1 MSENSI
7 MTIADF
13 HISEMTAETAAAIEL
28 HNSIVSAMKEAA
40 FALVSLCENLKRM
53 RDTGQYKALGFEKF
67 EEYTEQ
73 ACRIK
78 KRQAYNY
85 IATYERLGGTFLQSN
100 AQLGITKLQLLT
112 EVCAVDRADFVEQN
126 DLEGMSVSEI
136 KKLIAEN
143 KEYAEQI
150 SMFSESKE
158 QQAHCQEQIHQFTA
172 SEMYRSRPVVVPV
185 FQEIH
190 IPERNNPDFI
200 VLAFVHPEIL
210 FTPIQD
216 VTLPSLK
223 VGARIGHHKAD
234 AASGVAHPFI
244 MGRIDLGHNFASHQH
259 IRRLQDGIAEVFID
273 AADSKRI
280 IRIIIQG
287 YDLANRILVPE
298 MDIGELPAHHTAV
311 PGHTPVGLIALHQVI
326 AEHFKEGAIRCHC
339 ATIHQ
344 FASDGKGRSRSNIG
358 HAAALLDFREI
369 VLEVFVQPIAHRDP
383 VVIGNHIDPVRILL
397 EGISGQLPLNI
408 RSQQEHERH

>member
-67 EEYTEQ
+67 EDYTEQ

-150 SMFSESKE
+150 SMFNENKE
-158 QQAHCQEQIHQFTA
+158 QIVQELRRLEDENEALKNRPVEVAVQEPSQEQVEKAVAAKTKELEKSYKDKLKKAKEKERQKAEAEKQKAIEEARTAAKAEADAKYKEQITQAKQDKEAALSKAKEIASKLDKNADRELVTA
-172 SEMYRSRPVVVPV
+172 SLYFSEAQTQ
-185 FQEIH
+185 FDKFLTAANKITDEKGAKIK
-190 IPERNNPDFI
+190 
-200 VLAFVHPEIL
+200 
-210 FTPIQD
+210 
-216 VTLPSLK
+216 K
-223 VGARIGHHKAD
+223 V
-234 AASGVAHPFI
+234 
-244 MGRIDLGHNFASHQH
+244 
-259 IRRLQDGIAEVFID
+259 
-273 AADSKRI
+273 AADVLKQYI
-280 IRIIIQG
+280 
-287 YDLANRILVPE
+287 D
-298 MDIGELPAHHTAV
+298 
-311 PGHTPVGLIALHQVI
+311 
-326 AEHFKEGAIRCHC
+326 K
-339 ATIHQ
+339 
-344 FASDGKGRSRSNIG
+344 
-358 HAAALLDFREI
+358 LL
-369 VLEVFVQPIAHRDP
+369 
-383 VVIGNHIDPVRILL
+383 
-397 EGISGQLPLNI
+397 
-408 RSQQEHERH
+408 

>member
-67 EEYTEQ
+67 EDYTEQ

-150 SMFSESKE
+150 SIFSESKE
-158 QQAHCQEQIHQFTA
+158 RQEQELRRLEDENEA
-172 SEMYRSRPVVVPV
+172 LKSRPVEVAV
-185 FQEIH
+185 QE
-190 IPERNNPDFI
+190 PSQEQVEKAVAAKTKELEKSYKDKLKKAKEKERQKAEAEKQKAI
-200 VLAFVHPEIL
+200 EE
-210 FTPIQD
+210 
-216 VTLPSLK
+216 
-223 VGARIGHHKAD
+223 ARTAAKAEAD
-234 AASGVAHPFI
+234 AKYKEQITQAKQDKEAALSKAKEIASKLDKNADRELVT
-244 MGRIDLGHNFASHQH
+244 ASLYFSEAQTQFDKFLTAANK
-259 IRRLQDGIAEVFID
+259 ITDEKGAKIKKV
-273 AADSKRI
+273 AADFLKQYI
-280 IRIIIQG
+280 
-287 YDLANRILVPE
+287 D
-298 MDIGELPAHHTAV
+298 
-311 PGHTPVGLIALHQVI
+311 
-326 AEHFKEGAIRCHC
+326 K
-339 ATIHQ
+339 
-344 FASDGKGRSRSNIG
+344 
-358 HAAALLDFREI
+358 LL
-369 VLEVFVQPIAHRDP
+369 
-383 VVIGNHIDPVRILL
+383 
-397 EGISGQLPLNI
+397 
-408 RSQQEHERH
+408 

>member
-112 EVCAVDRADFVEQN
+112 EVCAVDRADFADQN

-158 QQAHCQEQIHQFTA
+158 QQEQELRRLEDENEALKNRPVEVAVQEPSQEQVEKAVAAKTKELEKSYKDKLKKAKEKERQKAEAEKKKAIEEARTAAKAEADAKYKEQITQAKQDKEAALSKAKEIASKLDKNAERELVTA
-172 SEMYRSRPVVVPV
+172 SLYFSEAQTQ
-185 FQEIH
+185 FEKFLTAANKITDEKGAK
-190 IPERNNPDFI
+190 IK
-200 VLAFVHPEIL
+200 
-210 FTPIQD
+210 
-216 VTLPSLK
+216 K
-223 VGARIGHHKAD
+223 V
-234 AASGVAHPFI
+234 
-244 MGRIDLGHNFASHQH
+244 
-259 IRRLQDGIAEVFID
+259 
-273 AADSKRI
+273 AADFLKQYI
-280 IRIIIQG
+280 
-287 YDLANRILVPE
+287 D
-298 MDIGELPAHHTAV
+298 
-311 PGHTPVGLIALHQVI
+311 
-326 AEHFKEGAIRCHC
+326 K
-339 ATIHQ
+339 
-344 FASDGKGRSRSNIG
+344 
-358 HAAALLDFREI
+358 LL
-369 VLEVFVQPIAHRDP
+369 
-383 VVIGNHIDPVRILL
+383 
-397 EGISGQLPLNI
+397 
-408 RSQQEHERH
+408 

>member
-53 RDTGQYKALGFEKF
+53 RDTGQYKALGFDKF
-67 EEYTEQ
+67 EAYTEQ

-150 SMFSESKE
+150 SIFSESKE
-158 QQAHCQEQIHQFTA
+158 RQEQELRRLEDENEA
-172 SEMYRSRPVVVPV
+172 LKSRPVEVAV
-185 FQEIH
+185 QE
-190 IPERNNPDFI
+190 PSQEQVEKAVAAKTKELEKSYKDKLKKAKEKERQKAEAEKQKAI
-200 VLAFVHPEIL
+200 EE
-210 FTPIQD
+210 
-216 VTLPSLK
+216 
-223 VGARIGHHKAD
+223 ARTAAKAEAD
-234 AASGVAHPFI
+234 AKYKEQITQAKQDKEAALSKAKEIASKLDKNADRELVT
-244 MGRIDLGHNFASHQH
+244 ASLYFSEAQTQFDKFLTAANK
-259 IRRLQDGIAEVFID
+259 ITDEKGAKIKKV
-273 AADSKRI
+273 AADFLKQYI
-280 IRIIIQG
+280 
-287 YDLANRILVPE
+287 D
-298 MDIGELPAHHTAV
+298 
-311 PGHTPVGLIALHQVI
+311 
-326 AEHFKEGAIRCHC
+326 K
-339 ATIHQ
+339 
-344 FASDGKGRSRSNIG
+344 
-358 HAAALLDFREI
+358 LL
-369 VLEVFVQPIAHRDP
+369 
-383 VVIGNHIDPVRILL
+383 
-397 EGISGQLPLNI
+397 
-408 RSQQEHERH
+408 

>member
-40 FALVSLCENLKRM
+40 LALVSLCENLKRM

-112 EVCAVDRADFVEQN
+112 EVCAVDRADFAEQN

-143 KEYAEQI
+143 KEYSEQL
-150 SMFSESKE
+150 SMFSQNKE
-158 QQAHCQEQIHQFTA
+158 QQEQELRRLENDYKSKLKKAKEKERQKAEAEKKKAIEEARTAAKAEADAKYKEQIEQA
-172 SEMYRSRPVVVPV
+172 E
-185 FQEIH
+185 
-190 IPERNNPDFI
+190 
-200 VLAFVHPEIL
+200 
-210 FTPIQD
+210 QD
-216 VTLPSLK
+216 K
-223 VGARIGHHKAD
+223 
-234 AASGVAHPFI
+234 
-244 MGRIDLGHNFASHQH
+244 
-259 IRRLQDGIAEVFID
+259 
-273 AADSKRI
+273 
-280 IRIIIQG
+280 
-287 YDLANRILVPE
+287 
-298 MDIGELPAHHTAV
+298 
-311 PGHTPVGLIALHQVI
+311 
-326 AEHFKEGAIRCHC
+326 
-339 ATIHQ
+339 
-344 FASDGKGRSRSNIG
+344 
-358 HAAALLDFREI
+358 AAALNKAKEIASKLDKN
-369 VLEVFVQPIAHRDP
+369 ADRDL
-383 VVIGNHIDPVRILL
+383 VTASLYFSEAQTQFDKFLTAANKITDEKGAKIKKVAADFLKQYIDKLL
-397 EGISGQLPLNI
+397 
-408 RSQQEHERH
+408 

>member
-126 DLEGMSVSEI
+126 NLEGMSVSEI

-150 SMFSESKE
+150 SMFSENKE
-158 QQAHCQEQIHQFTA
+158 QIVQE
-172 SEMYRSRPVVVPV
+172 
-185 FQEIH
+185 
-190 IPERNNPDFI
+190 
-200 VLAFVHPEIL
+200 L
-210 FTPIQD
+210 
-216 VTLPSLK
+216 
-223 VGARIGHHKAD
+223 
-234 AASGVAHPFI
+234 
-244 MGRIDLGHNFASHQH
+244 
-259 IRRLQDGIAEVFID
+259 RRLEDENE
-273 AADSKRI
+273 AA
-280 IRIIIQG
+280 G
-287 YDLANRILVPE
+287 
-298 MDIGELPAHHTAV
+298 
-311 PGHTPVGLIALHQVI
+311 
-326 AEHFKEGAIRCHC
+326 
-339 ATIHQ
+339 
-344 FASDGKGRSRSNIG
+344 
-358 HAAALLDFREI
+358 AAA
-369 VLEVFVQPIAHRDP
+369 A
-383 VVIGNHIDPVRILL
+383 G
-397 EGISGQLPLNI
+397 G
-408 RSQQEHERH
+408 

>member
-143 KEYAEQI
+143 KEYSEQI
-150 SMFSESKE
+150 SIFSESKE
-158 QQAHCQEQIHQFTA
+158 RQEQELRRLEDENEALKNRPVEVAVQEPSQEQVEKAVAAKTKELEKSYKDKLKKAKEKERQKAEAEKKKAIEEARTAAKAEADAKYKEQITQAKQDKEAALSKAKEIASKLDKNADRELVTA
-172 SEMYRSRPVVVPV
+172 SLYFSEAQTQ
-185 FQEIH
+185 FDKFLTAANKITDEKGAKIK
-190 IPERNNPDFI
+190 
-200 VLAFVHPEIL
+200 
-210 FTPIQD
+210 
-216 VTLPSLK
+216 K
-223 VGARIGHHKAD
+223 V
-234 AASGVAHPFI
+234 
-244 MGRIDLGHNFASHQH
+244 
-259 IRRLQDGIAEVFID
+259 
-273 AADSKRI
+273 AADFLKQYI
-280 IRIIIQG
+280 
-287 YDLANRILVPE
+287 D
-298 MDIGELPAHHTAV
+298 
-311 PGHTPVGLIALHQVI
+311 
-326 AEHFKEGAIRCHC
+326 K
-339 ATIHQ
+339 
-344 FASDGKGRSRSNIG
+344 
-358 HAAALLDFREI
+358 LL
-369 VLEVFVQPIAHRDP
+369 
-383 VVIGNHIDPVRILL
+383 
-397 EGISGQLPLNI
+397 
-408 RSQQEHERH
+408 

>member
-40 FALVSLCENLKRM
+40 LALVSLCENLKRM

-67 EEYTEQ
+67 EDYTEQ

-150 SMFSESKE
+150 SMFNENKE
-158 QQAHCQEQIHQFTA
+158 QIVQELRRLEDENEALKNRPVEVAVQEPSQEQIEKAVTAKTKELEKSYKDKLKKAKEKERQKAEAEKKKAIEEARTAAKAEADAKYKEQITQAKQDKEAALSKAKEIASKLDKNADRELVTA
-172 SEMYRSRPVVVPV
+172 SLYFSEAQTQ
-185 FQEIH
+185 FDKFLTAANKITDEKGAKIK
-190 IPERNNPDFI
+190 
-200 VLAFVHPEIL
+200 
-210 FTPIQD
+210 
-216 VTLPSLK
+216 K
-223 VGARIGHHKAD
+223 V
-234 AASGVAHPFI
+234 
-244 MGRIDLGHNFASHQH
+244 
-259 IRRLQDGIAEVFID
+259 
-273 AADSKRI
+273 AADFLKQYI
-280 IRIIIQG
+280 
-287 YDLANRILVPE
+287 D
-298 MDIGELPAHHTAV
+298 
-311 PGHTPVGLIALHQVI
+311 
-326 AEHFKEGAIRCHC
+326 K
-339 ATIHQ
+339 
-344 FASDGKGRSRSNIG
+344 
-358 HAAALLDFREI
+358 LL
-369 VLEVFVQPIAHRDP
+369 
-383 VVIGNHIDPVRILL
+383 
-397 EGISGQLPLNI
+397 
-408 RSQQEHERH
+408 

>member
-67 EEYTEQ
+67 EDYTEQ

-150 SMFSESKE
+150 SMFNENKE
-158 QQAHCQEQIHQFTA
+158 QIVQELRRLEDENEALKNRPVEVAVQEPSQEQVEKAVAAKTKELEKSYKDKLKKAKEKERQKAEAEKKKAIEEARTA
-172 SEMYRSRPVVVPV
+172 AKAE
-185 FQEIH
+185 
-190 IPERNNPDFI
+190 
-200 VLAFVHPEIL
+200 
-210 FTPIQD
+210 
-216 VTLPSLK
+216 
-223 VGARIGHHKAD
+223 AD
-234 AASGVAHPFI
+234 AKYKEQIEQAE
-244 MGRIDLGHNFASHQH
+244 
-259 IRRLQDGIAEVFID
+259 QD
-273 AADSKRI
+273 K
-280 IRIIIQG
+280 
-287 YDLANRILVPE
+287 
-298 MDIGELPAHHTAV
+298 
-311 PGHTPVGLIALHQVI
+311 
-326 AEHFKEGAIRCHC
+326 
-339 ATIHQ
+339 
-344 FASDGKGRSRSNIG
+344 
-358 HAAALLDFREI
+358 AAALSKAKEIASKLDKNADRELVTASLYFSEAQTQFDKFLTAANKI
-369 VLEVFVQPIAHRDP
+369 TDEKGAKIKKVAADFLKKYV
-383 VVIGNHIDPVRILL
+383 
-397 EGISGQLPLNI
+397 
-408 RSQQEHERH
+408 ERLTE

>member
-28 HNSIVSAMKEAA
+28 HNNIVSAMKEAA
-40 FALVSLCENLKRM
+40 IALVSLCENLKRM

-150 SMFSESKE
+150 SMFNENKE
-158 QQAHCQEQIHQFTA
+158 QIVQELRRLEDENEALKNRPVEVAVQEPSHEQIEKAVAAKTKELEKSYKDKLKKAKEKERQKAEAEKQKAIEEARTAARAEADAKYKEQITQAKQDKEAALSKAKEIASKLDKNADRELVTA
-172 SEMYRSRPVVVPV
+172 SLYFSEAQTQ
-185 FQEIH
+185 FDKFLTAANKITDEKGAKIK
-190 IPERNNPDFI
+190 
-200 VLAFVHPEIL
+200 
-210 FTPIQD
+210 
-216 VTLPSLK
+216 K
-223 VGARIGHHKAD
+223 V
-234 AASGVAHPFI
+234 
-244 MGRIDLGHNFASHQH
+244 
-259 IRRLQDGIAEVFID
+259 
-273 AADSKRI
+273 AADFLKQYI
-280 IRIIIQG
+280 
-287 YDLANRILVPE
+287 D
-298 MDIGELPAHHTAV
+298 
-311 PGHTPVGLIALHQVI
+311 
-326 AEHFKEGAIRCHC
+326 K
-339 ATIHQ
+339 
-344 FASDGKGRSRSNIG
+344 
-358 HAAALLDFREI
+358 LL
-369 VLEVFVQPIAHRDP
+369 
-383 VVIGNHIDPVRILL
+383 
-397 EGISGQLPLNI
+397 
-408 RSQQEHERH
+408 

>member
-67 EEYTEQ
+67 EDYTEQ

-150 SMFSESKE
+150 SIFSESKE
-158 QQAHCQEQIHQFTA
+158 RQEQELRRLEDENEALKSRPVEVAVQEPSQEQIEKAVTAKTKELEKSYKDKLKKAKEKERQKAEAEKQKAIEEARTAAKAEADAKYKEQITQAKQDKEAALSKAKEIASKLDKNADRELVTA
-172 SEMYRSRPVVVPV
+172 SLYFSEAQTQ
-185 FQEIH
+185 FDKFLTAANKITDEKGAKIK
-190 IPERNNPDFI
+190 
-200 VLAFVHPEIL
+200 
-210 FTPIQD
+210 
-216 VTLPSLK
+216 K
-223 VGARIGHHKAD
+223 V
-234 AASGVAHPFI
+234 
-244 MGRIDLGHNFASHQH
+244 
-259 IRRLQDGIAEVFID
+259 
-273 AADSKRI
+273 AADFLKQYI
-280 IRIIIQG
+280 
-287 YDLANRILVPE
+287 D
-298 MDIGELPAHHTAV
+298 
-311 PGHTPVGLIALHQVI
+311 
-326 AEHFKEGAIRCHC
+326 K
-339 ATIHQ
+339 
-344 FASDGKGRSRSNIG
+344 
-358 HAAALLDFREI
+358 LL
-369 VLEVFVQPIAHRDP
+369 
-383 VVIGNHIDPVRILL
+383 
-397 EGISGQLPLNI
+397 
-408 RSQQEHERH
+408 

>member
-150 SMFSESKE
+150 SMFNENKE
-158 QQAHCQEQIHQFTA
+158 QIVQELRRLEDENEA
-172 SEMYRSRPVVVPV
+172 LKSRPVEVAV
-185 FQEIH
+185 QE
-190 IPERNNPDFI
+190 PSQEQVEKAVAAKTKELEKSYKDKLKKAKEKERQKAEAEKKKAI
-200 VLAFVHPEIL
+200 EE
-210 FTPIQD
+210 
-216 VTLPSLK
+216 
-223 VGARIGHHKAD
+223 ARTAAKAEAD
-234 AASGVAHPFI
+234 AKYKEQITQAKQDKEAALSKAKEIASKLDKNADRELVT
-244 MGRIDLGHNFASHQH
+244 ASLYFSEAQTQFDKFLTAANK
-259 IRRLQDGIAEVFID
+259 ITDEKGAKIKKV
-273 AADSKRI
+273 AADFLKK
-280 IRIIIQG
+280 
-287 YDLANRILVPE
+287 YV
-298 MDIGELPAHHTAV
+298 
-311 PGHTPVGLIALHQVI
+311 
-326 AEHFKEGAIRCHC
+326 
-339 ATIHQ
+339 
-344 FASDGKGRSRSNIG
+344 
-358 HAAALLDFREI
+358 
-369 VLEVFVQPIAHRDP
+369 
-383 VVIGNHIDPVRILL
+383 
-397 EGISGQLPLNI
+397 
-408 RSQQEHERH
+408 ERLTE

>member
-112 EVCAVDRADFVEQN
+112 EVCAVDRADFAEQN

-143 KEYAEQI
+143 KEYSEQL
-150 SMFSESKE
+150 SMFSQNKE
-158 QQAHCQEQIHQFTA
+158 QQEQELRRLEDENEALKNRPVEVAVQEPSHEQIEKAVAAKTKELEKSYKDKLKKAKEKERQKAEAEKKKAIEEARTAAKAEADAKYKEQITQAKQDKEAALSKAKEIASKLDKNADRELVTA
-172 SEMYRSRPVVVPV
+172 SLYFSEAQTQ
-185 FQEIH
+185 FDKFLTAANKITDEKGAKIK
-190 IPERNNPDFI
+190 
-200 VLAFVHPEIL
+200 
-210 FTPIQD
+210 
-216 VTLPSLK
+216 K
-223 VGARIGHHKAD
+223 V
-234 AASGVAHPFI
+234 
-244 MGRIDLGHNFASHQH
+244 
-259 IRRLQDGIAEVFID
+259 
-273 AADSKRI
+273 AADFLKQYI
-280 IRIIIQG
+280 
-287 YDLANRILVPE
+287 D
-298 MDIGELPAHHTAV
+298 
-311 PGHTPVGLIALHQVI
+311 
-326 AEHFKEGAIRCHC
+326 K
-339 ATIHQ
+339 
-344 FASDGKGRSRSNIG
+344 
-358 HAAALLDFREI
+358 LL
-369 VLEVFVQPIAHRDP
+369 
-383 VVIGNHIDPVRILL
+383 
-397 EGISGQLPLNI
+397 
-408 RSQQEHERH
+408 

>member
-67 EEYTEQ
+67 EDYTEQ

-126 DLEGMSVSEI
+126 DLEGRSVSEI

-150 SMFSESKE
+150 SIFSESKE
-158 QQAHCQEQIHQFTA
+158 RQEQELRRLEDENEALKNRPVEVAVQEPSHEQIEKAVTAKTKELEKSYKDKLKKAKEKERQKAEAEKKKAIEEARTAAKAEADAKYKEQIAQAKQDKEAALSKAKEIASKLDKNADRELVTA
-172 SEMYRSRPVVVPV
+172 SLYFSEAQTQ
-185 FQEIH
+185 FEKFLTAANKITDEKGAK
-190 IPERNNPDFI
+190 IK
-200 VLAFVHPEIL
+200 
-210 FTPIQD
+210 
-216 VTLPSLK
+216 K
-223 VGARIGHHKAD
+223 V
-234 AASGVAHPFI
+234 
-244 MGRIDLGHNFASHQH
+244 
-259 IRRLQDGIAEVFID
+259 
-273 AADSKRI
+273 AADFLKQYI
-280 IRIIIQG
+280 
-287 YDLANRILVPE
+287 D
-298 MDIGELPAHHTAV
+298 
-311 PGHTPVGLIALHQVI
+311 
-326 AEHFKEGAIRCHC
+326 K
-339 ATIHQ
+339 
-344 FASDGKGRSRSNIG
+344 
-358 HAAALLDFREI
+358 LL
-369 VLEVFVQPIAHRDP
+369 
-383 VVIGNHIDPVRILL
+383 
-397 EGISGQLPLNI
+397 
-408 RSQQEHERH
+408 

>member
-1 MSENSI
+1 MI
-7 MTIADF
+7 QQQ
-13 HISEMTAETAAAIEL
+13 
-28 HNSIVSAMKEAA
+28 VYEASVTKLDGLRSVPA
-40 FALVSLCENLKRM
+40 PF
-53 RDTGQYKALGFEKF
+53 FEK
-67 EEYTEQ
+67 
-73 ACRIK
+73 
-78 KRQAYNY
+78 
-85 IATYERLGGTFLQSN
+85 
-100 AQLGITKLQLLT
+100 
-112 EVCAVDRADFVEQN
+112 
-126 DLEGMSVSEI
+126 
-136 KKLIAEN
+136 
-143 KEYAEQI
+143 
-150 SMFSESKE
+150 
-158 QQAHCQEQIHQFTA
+158 
-172 SEMYRSRPVVVPV
+172 
-185 FQEIH
+185 IH

-234 AASGVAHPFI
+234 AASGVAHTFI
-244 MGRIDLGHNFASHQH
+244 MGRIDFGHNFAPHQYV
-259 IRRLQDGIAEVFID
+259 RSFQDGVPEIFID

-298 MDIGELPAHHTAV
+298 MGIGEFPAHHTAV

-397 EGISGQLPLNI
+397 ERIRGQLPLDI
-408 RSQQEHERH
+408 HRQQEDKGH

>member
-40 FALVSLCENLKRM
+40 LALVSLCENLKRM

-112 EVCAVDRADFVEQN
+112 EVCAVDRADFAEQN

-143 KEYAEQI
+143 KEYSEQL
-150 SMFSESKE
+150 SMFSQNKE
-158 QQAHCQEQIHQFTA
+158 QQEQELRRLENENEALKSRPVEVAVQEPSQEQIEKAVAAKTKELENDYKSKLKKAKEKERQKAEAEKKKAIEEARTA
-172 SEMYRSRPVVVPV
+172 AKAE
-185 FQEIH
+185 
-190 IPERNNPDFI
+190 
-200 VLAFVHPEIL
+200 
-210 FTPIQD
+210 
-216 VTLPSLK
+216 
-223 VGARIGHHKAD
+223 AD
-234 AASGVAHPFI
+234 AKYKEQIEQAE
-244 MGRIDLGHNFASHQH
+244 
-259 IRRLQDGIAEVFID
+259 QD
-273 AADSKRI
+273 K
-280 IRIIIQG
+280 
-287 YDLANRILVPE
+287 
-298 MDIGELPAHHTAV
+298 
-311 PGHTPVGLIALHQVI
+311 
-326 AEHFKEGAIRCHC
+326 
-339 ATIHQ
+339 
-344 FASDGKGRSRSNIG
+344 
-358 HAAALLDFREI
+358 AAALNKAKEIASKLDKNADRELVTASLYFSEAQTQFDKFLTAANKI
-369 VLEVFVQPIAHRDP
+369 TDEKGAKIKKVAADFLKQY
-383 VVIGNHIDPVRILL
+383 IDKLL
-397 EGISGQLPLNI
+397 
-408 RSQQEHERH
+408 

>member
-67 EEYTEQ
+67 EDYTEQ

-112 EVCAVDRADFVEQN
+112 EVCAVDRADFAEQN

-143 KEYAEQI
+143 KEYSEQL
-150 SMFSESKE
+150 SMFSQNKE
-158 QQAHCQEQIHQFTA
+158 QQDQELRRLENENEALKSRPVEVAVQEPSQEQIEKAVTA
-172 SEMYRSRPVVVPV
+172 KTKELEKSYKDKLNKAKEK
-185 FQEIH
+185 
-190 IPERNNPDFI
+190 ERQRAEAEKQKAI
-200 VLAFVHPEIL
+200 EE
-210 FTPIQD
+210 
-216 VTLPSLK
+216 
-223 VGARIGHHKAD
+223 ARTAAKAEAD
-234 AASGVAHPFI
+234 AKYKEQIEQAE
-244 MGRIDLGHNFASHQH
+244 
-259 IRRLQDGIAEVFID
+259 QD
-273 AADSKRI
+273 K
-280 IRIIIQG
+280 
-287 YDLANRILVPE
+287 
-298 MDIGELPAHHTAV
+298 
-311 PGHTPVGLIALHQVI
+311 
-326 AEHFKEGAIRCHC
+326 
-339 ATIHQ
+339 
-344 FASDGKGRSRSNIG
+344 
-358 HAAALLDFREI
+358 AAALSKAKEIASKLDKNADRELVTASLYFSEAQTQFDKFLTAANI
-369 VLEVFVQPIAHRDP
+369 ITDEKGAKIKKVAADFLKQY
-383 VVIGNHIDPVRILL
+383 IDKLL
-397 EGISGQLPLNI
+397 
-408 RSQQEHERH
+408 

>member
-53 RDTGQYKALGFEKF
+53 RDTGQYKALGFDKF
-67 EEYTEQ
+67 EAYTEQ

-136 KKLIAEN
+136 KKIIAEN

-150 SMFSESKE
+150 SIFSESKE
-158 QQAHCQEQIHQFTA
+158 RQEQELRRLEDENEALKSRPVEVAVQEPSQEQIEKAVTAKTKELEKSYKDKLKKAKEKERQKAEAEKKKAIEEARTAAKAEADAKYKEQITQAKQDKEAALSKAKEIASKLDKNADRELVTA
-172 SEMYRSRPVVVPV
+172 SLYFSEAQTQ
-185 FQEIH
+185 FEKFLTAANKITDEKGAK
-190 IPERNNPDFI
+190 IK
-200 VLAFVHPEIL
+200 
-210 FTPIQD
+210 
-216 VTLPSLK
+216 K
-223 VGARIGHHKAD
+223 V
-234 AASGVAHPFI
+234 
-244 MGRIDLGHNFASHQH
+244 
-259 IRRLQDGIAEVFID
+259 
-273 AADSKRI
+273 AADFLKK
-280 IRIIIQG
+280 
-287 YDLANRILVPE
+287 YV
-298 MDIGELPAHHTAV
+298 
-311 PGHTPVGLIALHQVI
+311 
-326 AEHFKEGAIRCHC
+326 
-339 ATIHQ
+339 
-344 FASDGKGRSRSNIG
+344 
-358 HAAALLDFREI
+358 
-369 VLEVFVQPIAHRDP
+369 
-383 VVIGNHIDPVRILL
+383 
-397 EGISGQLPLNI
+397 
-408 RSQQEHERH
+408 ERLTE

>member
-67 EEYTEQ
+67 EDYTEQ

-150 SMFSESKE
+150 SIFSESKE
-158 QQAHCQEQIHQFTA
+158 RQEQELRRLEDENEA
-172 SEMYRSRPVVVPV
+172 LKSRPVEVAV
-185 FQEIH
+185 QE
-190 IPERNNPDFI
+190 PSQEQVEKAVAAKTKELEKSYKDKLKKAKEKERQKAEAEKKKAI
-200 VLAFVHPEIL
+200 EE
-210 FTPIQD
+210 
-216 VTLPSLK
+216 
-223 VGARIGHHKAD
+223 ARTAAKAEAD
-234 AASGVAHPFI
+234 AKYKEQITQAKQDKEAALSKAKEIASKLDKNADRELVT
-244 MGRIDLGHNFASHQH
+244 ASLYFSEAQTQFDKFLTAANK
-259 IRRLQDGIAEVFID
+259 ITDEKGAKIKKV
-273 AADSKRI
+273 AADFLKQYI
-280 IRIIIQG
+280 
-287 YDLANRILVPE
+287 D
-298 MDIGELPAHHTAV
+298 
-311 PGHTPVGLIALHQVI
+311 
-326 AEHFKEGAIRCHC
+326 K
-339 ATIHQ
+339 
-344 FASDGKGRSRSNIG
+344 
-358 HAAALLDFREI
+358 LL
-369 VLEVFVQPIAHRDP
+369 
-383 VVIGNHIDPVRILL
+383 
-397 EGISGQLPLNI
+397 
-408 RSQQEHERH
+408 

>member
-73 ACRIK
+73 ACHIK

-112 EVCAVDRADFVEQN
+112 EVCAIDRADFVEQN

-150 SMFSESKE
+150 SMFSQNKE
-158 QQAHCQEQIHQFTA
+158 QQEQELRRLEDENEALKSRPVEVAVQEPSQEQIEKAVAAKTKELENDYKSKLKKAKEKERQKAEAEKQKAIEEARTA
-172 SEMYRSRPVVVPV
+172 AKAE
-185 FQEIH
+185 
-190 IPERNNPDFI
+190 
-200 VLAFVHPEIL
+200 
-210 FTPIQD
+210 
-216 VTLPSLK
+216 
-223 VGARIGHHKAD
+223 AD
-234 AASGVAHPFI
+234 AKYKEQIEQAE
-244 MGRIDLGHNFASHQH
+244 
-259 IRRLQDGIAEVFID
+259 QD
-273 AADSKRI
+273 K
-280 IRIIIQG
+280 
-287 YDLANRILVPE
+287 
-298 MDIGELPAHHTAV
+298 
-311 PGHTPVGLIALHQVI
+311 
-326 AEHFKEGAIRCHC
+326 
-339 ATIHQ
+339 
-344 FASDGKGRSRSNIG
+344 
-358 HAAALLDFREI
+358 AAALSKAKEIASKLDKN
-369 VLEVFVQPIAHRDP
+369 ADRDL
-383 VVIGNHIDPVRILL
+383 VTASLYFSEAQTQFDKFLTAANKIRDEKGAKIKKVAADFLKQYIDRLL
-397 EGISGQLPLNI
+397 
-408 RSQQEHERH
+408 

>member
-53 RDTGQYKALGFEKF
+53 RDTGQYKALGFDKF
-67 EEYTEQ
+67 EAYTEQ

-150 SMFSESKE
+150 SMFSQNKE
-158 QQAHCQEQIHQFTA
+158 QQEQELRRLEDENEALKNRPVEVAVQEPSQEQIEKAVTAKTKELEKSYKDKLKKAKEKERQKAEVEKKKAIEEARTAAKAEADAKYKEQITQAKQDKEAALSKAKEIASKLDKNADRELVTA
-172 SEMYRSRPVVVPV
+172 SLYFSEAQTQ
-185 FQEIH
+185 FDKFLTAANKITDEKGAKIK
-190 IPERNNPDFI
+190 
-200 VLAFVHPEIL
+200 
-210 FTPIQD
+210 
-216 VTLPSLK
+216 K
-223 VGARIGHHKAD
+223 V
-234 AASGVAHPFI
+234 
-244 MGRIDLGHNFASHQH
+244 
-259 IRRLQDGIAEVFID
+259 
-273 AADSKRI
+273 AADFLKQYI
-280 IRIIIQG
+280 
-287 YDLANRILVPE
+287 D
-298 MDIGELPAHHTAV
+298 
-311 PGHTPVGLIALHQVI
+311 
-326 AEHFKEGAIRCHC
+326 K
-339 ATIHQ
+339 
-344 FASDGKGRSRSNIG
+344 
-358 HAAALLDFREI
+358 LL
-369 VLEVFVQPIAHRDP
+369 
-383 VVIGNHIDPVRILL
+383 
-397 EGISGQLPLNI
+397 
-408 RSQQEHERH
+408 

>member
-13 HISEMTAETAAAIEL
+13 HISEMTAETAAAIEI

-150 SMFSESKE
+150 SIFSESKE
-158 QQAHCQEQIHQFTA
+158 RQEQELRRLEDENEA
-172 SEMYRSRPVVVPV
+172 LKSRPVEVAV
-185 FQEIH
+185 QE
-190 IPERNNPDFI
+190 PSQEQVEKAVAAKTKELEKSYKDKLKKAKEKERQKAEAEKKKAI
-200 VLAFVHPEIL
+200 EE
-210 FTPIQD
+210 
-216 VTLPSLK
+216 
-223 VGARIGHHKAD
+223 ARTAAKAEAD
-234 AASGVAHPFI
+234 AKYKEQITQAKQDKEAALSKAKEIASKLDKNADRELVT
-244 MGRIDLGHNFASHQH
+244 ASLYFSEAQTQFDKFLTAANK
-259 IRRLQDGIAEVFID
+259 ITDEKGAKIKKV
-273 AADSKRI
+273 AADFLKQYI
-280 IRIIIQG
+280 
-287 YDLANRILVPE
+287 D
-298 MDIGELPAHHTAV
+298 
-311 PGHTPVGLIALHQVI
+311 
-326 AEHFKEGAIRCHC
+326 K
-339 ATIHQ
+339 
-344 FASDGKGRSRSNIG
+344 
-358 HAAALLDFREI
+358 LL
-369 VLEVFVQPIAHRDP
+369 
-383 VVIGNHIDPVRILL
+383 
-397 EGISGQLPLNI
+397 
-408 RSQQEHERH
+408 

>member
-53 RDTGQYKALGFEKF
+53 RDTGQYKALGFDKF
-67 EEYTEQ
+67 EAYTEQ

-158 QQAHCQEQIHQFTA
+158 QQEQELRRLEDENEALKNRPVEVAVQEPSQEQIEKAVTAKTKELEKSYKDKLKKAKEKERQKAEAEKQKAIEEARTAAKAEADAKYKEQITQAKQDKEAALSKAKEIASKLDKNADRELVTA
-172 SEMYRSRPVVVPV
+172 SLYFSEAQTQ
-185 FQEIH
+185 FDKFLTAANKITDEKGAKIK
-190 IPERNNPDFI
+190 
-200 VLAFVHPEIL
+200 
-210 FTPIQD
+210 
-216 VTLPSLK
+216 K
-223 VGARIGHHKAD
+223 V
-234 AASGVAHPFI
+234 
-244 MGRIDLGHNFASHQH
+244 
-259 IRRLQDGIAEVFID
+259 
-273 AADSKRI
+273 AADFLKQYIDR
-280 IRIIIQG
+280 
-287 YDLANRILVPE
+287 
-298 MDIGELPAHHTAV
+298 
-311 PGHTPVGLIALHQVI
+311 
-326 AEHFKEGAIRCHC
+326 
-339 ATIHQ
+339 
-344 FASDGKGRSRSNIG
+344 
-358 HAAALLDFREI
+358 LL
-369 VLEVFVQPIAHRDP
+369 
-383 VVIGNHIDPVRILL
+383 
-397 EGISGQLPLNI
+397 
-408 RSQQEHERH
+408 

>member
-53 RDTGQYKALGFEKF
+53 RDTGQYKALGFDKF
-67 EEYTEQ
+67 EAYTEQ

-136 KKLIAEN
+136 KKIIAEN

-150 SMFSESKE
+150 SIFSESKE
-158 QQAHCQEQIHQFTA
+158 RQEQELRRLEDENEALKSRPVEVAVQEPSQEQIEKAVTAKTKELEKSYKDNLKKAKEKERQKAEAEKKKAIEEARTAAKAEADAKYKEQITQAKQDKEAALSKAKEIASKLDKNADRELVTA
-172 SEMYRSRPVVVPV
+172 SLYFSEAQTQ
-185 FQEIH
+185 FEKFLTAANKITDEKGAK
-190 IPERNNPDFI
+190 IK
-200 VLAFVHPEIL
+200 
-210 FTPIQD
+210 
-216 VTLPSLK
+216 K
-223 VGARIGHHKAD
+223 V
-234 AASGVAHPFI
+234 
-244 MGRIDLGHNFASHQH
+244 
-259 IRRLQDGIAEVFID
+259 
-273 AADSKRI
+273 AADFLKK
-280 IRIIIQG
+280 
-287 YDLANRILVPE
+287 YV
-298 MDIGELPAHHTAV
+298 
-311 PGHTPVGLIALHQVI
+311 
-326 AEHFKEGAIRCHC
+326 
-339 ATIHQ
+339 
-344 FASDGKGRSRSNIG
+344 
-358 HAAALLDFREI
+358 
-369 VLEVFVQPIAHRDP
+369 
-383 VVIGNHIDPVRILL
+383 
-397 EGISGQLPLNI
+397 
-408 RSQQEHERH
+408 ERLTE

>member
-73 ACRIK
+73 ACSIK

-150 SMFSESKE
+150 SMFNENKE
-158 QQAHCQEQIHQFTA
+158 QIVQELRRLEDENEALKNRPVEVAVQEPSQEQIEKAVTAKTKELEKSYKDKLKKAKEKERQKAEAEKKKAIEEARTAAKAEADAKYKEQIAQAKQDKEAALSKAKEIASKLDKNADRELVTA
-172 SEMYRSRPVVVPV
+172 SLYFSEAQTH
-185 FQEIH
+185 F
-190 IPERNNPDFI
+190 ERFLTAANKITDEKGAKI
-200 VLAFVHPEIL
+200 K
-210 FTPIQD
+210 
-216 VTLPSLK
+216 K
-223 VGARIGHHKAD
+223 V
-234 AASGVAHPFI
+234 
-244 MGRIDLGHNFASHQH
+244 
-259 IRRLQDGIAEVFID
+259 
-273 AADSKRI
+273 AADFLKK
-280 IRIIIQG
+280 
-287 YDLANRILVPE
+287 YV
-298 MDIGELPAHHTAV
+298 
-311 PGHTPVGLIALHQVI
+311 
-326 AEHFKEGAIRCHC
+326 
-339 ATIHQ
+339 
-344 FASDGKGRSRSNIG
+344 
-358 HAAALLDFREI
+358 
-369 VLEVFVQPIAHRDP
+369 
-383 VVIGNHIDPVRILL
+383 
-397 EGISGQLPLNI
+397 
-408 RSQQEHERH
+408 ERLTE

>member
-67 EEYTEQ
+67 EDYTEQ

-150 SMFSESKE
+150 SMFNENKE
-158 QQAHCQEQIHQFTA
+158 QIVQELRRLEDENEALKNRPVEVAVQEPSQEQVEKAVAAKTKELEKSYKDKLKKAKEKERQKAEAEKQKAIEEARTAAKAEADAKYKEQITQAKQDKEAALSKAKEIASKLDKNADRELVTA
-172 SEMYRSRPVVVPV
+172 SLYFSEAQTQ
-185 FQEIH
+185 FEKFLTAANKITDEKGAK
-190 IPERNNPDFI
+190 IK
-200 VLAFVHPEIL
+200 
-210 FTPIQD
+210 
-216 VTLPSLK
+216 K
-223 VGARIGHHKAD
+223 V
-234 AASGVAHPFI
+234 
-244 MGRIDLGHNFASHQH
+244 
-259 IRRLQDGIAEVFID
+259 
-273 AADSKRI
+273 AADFLKQYI
-280 IRIIIQG
+280 
-287 YDLANRILVPE
+287 D
-298 MDIGELPAHHTAV
+298 
-311 PGHTPVGLIALHQVI
+311 
-326 AEHFKEGAIRCHC
+326 K
-339 ATIHQ
+339 
-344 FASDGKGRSRSNIG
+344 
-358 HAAALLDFREI
+358 LL
-369 VLEVFVQPIAHRDP
+369 
-383 VVIGNHIDPVRILL
+383 
-397 EGISGQLPLNI
+397 
-408 RSQQEHERH
+408 

>member
-150 SMFSESKE
+150 SMFNENKE
-158 QQAHCQEQIHQFTA
+158 QIVQELRRLEDENEALKNRPVEVAVQEPSQEQVEKAVAAKTKELEKSYKDKLKKAKEKERQKAEAEKKKAIEEARTAAKAEADAKYKEQITQAKQDKEAALSKAKEIASKLDKNADRDLVTA
-172 SEMYRSRPVVVPV
+172 SLYFSEAQTQ
-185 FQEIH
+185 FDKFLTAANKITDEKGAKIK
-190 IPERNNPDFI
+190 
-200 VLAFVHPEIL
+200 
-210 FTPIQD
+210 
-216 VTLPSLK
+216 K
-223 VGARIGHHKAD
+223 V
-234 AASGVAHPFI
+234 
-244 MGRIDLGHNFASHQH
+244 
-259 IRRLQDGIAEVFID
+259 
-273 AADSKRI
+273 AADFLKK
-280 IRIIIQG
+280 
-287 YDLANRILVPE
+287 YV
-298 MDIGELPAHHTAV
+298 
-311 PGHTPVGLIALHQVI
+311 
-326 AEHFKEGAIRCHC
+326 
-339 ATIHQ
+339 
-344 FASDGKGRSRSNIG
+344 
-358 HAAALLDFREI
+358 
-369 VLEVFVQPIAHRDP
+369 
-383 VVIGNHIDPVRILL
+383 
-397 EGISGQLPLNI
+397 
-408 RSQQEHERH
+408 ERLTE

>member
-13 HISEMTAETAAAIEL
+13 HISEMTAETAAAIEI

-112 EVCAVDRADFVEQN
+112 EVCAVDRADFAEQN

-143 KEYAEQI
+143 KEYSEQL
-150 SMFSESKE
+150 SMFSQNKE
-158 QQAHCQEQIHQFTA
+158 QQDQELRRLENENEALKSRPVEVAVQEPSQEQIEKAVAAKTKELENDYKSKLKKAKEKERQKAEAEKKKAIEEARTAAKAEADAKYKEQIAQAKQDKEAALSKAKEIASKLDKNADRDLVTA
-172 SEMYRSRPVVVPV
+172 S
-185 FQEIH
+185 
-190 IPERNNPDFI
+190 
-200 VLAFVHPEIL
+200 L
-210 FTPIQD
+210 FFSEAQSQFEKFLTAANKITD
-216 VTLPSLK
+216 EKGVKIKK
-223 VGARIGHHKAD
+223 V
-234 AASGVAHPFI
+234 
-244 MGRIDLGHNFASHQH
+244 
-259 IRRLQDGIAEVFID
+259 
-273 AADSKRI
+273 AADFLMQYIDK
-280 IRIIIQG
+280 
-287 YDLANRILVPE
+287 
-298 MDIGELPAHHTAV
+298 
-311 PGHTPVGLIALHQVI
+311 
-326 AEHFKEGAIRCHC
+326 
-339 ATIHQ
+339 
-344 FASDGKGRSRSNIG
+344 
-358 HAAALLDFREI
+358 LL
-369 VLEVFVQPIAHRDP
+369 
-383 VVIGNHIDPVRILL
+383 
-397 EGISGQLPLNI
+397 
-408 RSQQEHERH
+408 

>member
-67 EEYTEQ
+67 EDYTEQ

-150 SMFSESKE
+150 SMFNENKE
-158 QQAHCQEQIHQFTA
+158 QIVQELRRLEDENEALKNRPVEVAVQEPSQEQVEKAVAAKTKELEKSYKDKLKKAKEKERQKAEAEKQKAIEEARTAAKAEADAKYKEQITQAKQDKEAALSKAKEIASKLDKNADRELVTA
-172 SEMYRSRPVVVPV
+172 SLYFSEAQTQ
-185 FQEIH
+185 FDKFLTAANKITDEKGAKIK
-190 IPERNNPDFI
+190 
-200 VLAFVHPEIL
+200 
-210 FTPIQD
+210 
-216 VTLPSLK
+216 K
-223 VGARIGHHKAD
+223 V
-234 AASGVAHPFI
+234 
-244 MGRIDLGHNFASHQH
+244 
-259 IRRLQDGIAEVFID
+259 
-273 AADSKRI
+273 AADFLKQYI
-280 IRIIIQG
+280 
-287 YDLANRILVPE
+287 D
-298 MDIGELPAHHTAV
+298 
-311 PGHTPVGLIALHQVI
+311 
-326 AEHFKEGAIRCHC
+326 K
-339 ATIHQ
+339 
-344 FASDGKGRSRSNIG
+344 
-358 HAAALLDFREI
+358 LL
-369 VLEVFVQPIAHRDP
+369 
-383 VVIGNHIDPVRILL
+383 
-397 EGISGQLPLNI
+397 
-408 RSQQEHERH
+408 

>member
-40 FALVSLCENLKRM
+40 FALVSLCENLKSM

-158 QQAHCQEQIHQFTA
+158 QQEQELRRLEDENEALKNRPVEVAVQEPSQEQIEKAVTAKTKELEESYKDKLKKAKEKERQKAEAEKKKAIEEARTAAKAEADAKYKEQITQAKQDKEAALSKAKEIASKLDKNADRELVTA
-172 SEMYRSRPVVVPV
+172 SLYFSEAQTQ
-185 FQEIH
+185 FDKFLTAANKITDEKGAKIK
-190 IPERNNPDFI
+190 
-200 VLAFVHPEIL
+200 
-210 FTPIQD
+210 
-216 VTLPSLK
+216 K
-223 VGARIGHHKAD
+223 V
-234 AASGVAHPFI
+234 
-244 MGRIDLGHNFASHQH
+244 
-259 IRRLQDGIAEVFID
+259 
-273 AADSKRI
+273 AADFLKK
-280 IRIIIQG
+280 
-287 YDLANRILVPE
+287 YV
-298 MDIGELPAHHTAV
+298 
-311 PGHTPVGLIALHQVI
+311 
-326 AEHFKEGAIRCHC
+326 
-339 ATIHQ
+339 
-344 FASDGKGRSRSNIG
+344 
-358 HAAALLDFREI
+358 
-369 VLEVFVQPIAHRDP
+369 
-383 VVIGNHIDPVRILL
+383 
-397 EGISGQLPLNI
+397 
-408 RSQQEHERH
+408 ERLTE

>member
-126 DLEGMSVSEI
+126 DLEGRSVSEI

-150 SMFSESKE
+150 SMFNENKE
-158 QQAHCQEQIHQFTA
+158 QIVQELRRLEDENEALKNRPVEVAVQEPSQEQVEKAVAAKTKELEKSYKDKLKKAKEKERQKAEAEKKKAIEEARTAAKAEADAKYKEQITQAKQDKEAALSKAKEIASKLDKNADRELVTA
-172 SEMYRSRPVVVPV
+172 SLYFSEAQTQFDKFLTAANKITDEKGVK
-185 FQEIH
+185 IK
-190 IPERNNPDFI
+190 
-200 VLAFVHPEIL
+200 
-210 FTPIQD
+210 
-216 VTLPSLK
+216 K
-223 VGARIGHHKAD
+223 V
-234 AASGVAHPFI
+234 
-244 MGRIDLGHNFASHQH
+244 
-259 IRRLQDGIAEVFID
+259 
-273 AADSKRI
+273 AADFLKQYI
-280 IRIIIQG
+280 
-287 YDLANRILVPE
+287 D
-298 MDIGELPAHHTAV
+298 
-311 PGHTPVGLIALHQVI
+311 
-326 AEHFKEGAIRCHC
+326 K
-339 ATIHQ
+339 
-344 FASDGKGRSRSNIG
+344 
-358 HAAALLDFREI
+358 LL
-369 VLEVFVQPIAHRDP
+369 
-383 VVIGNHIDPVRILL
+383 
-397 EGISGQLPLNI
+397 
-408 RSQQEHERH
+408 